1 MGRIF
6 EVVTCGTRS
15 EIARLSTR
23 ESPAQILPCNGASL
37 HPIICRRPGRRA
49 GSCPHPSGICRSD
62 PLAGTQLVLWTEDTE
77 WPELQIR
84 DLHTYF
90 SEQLDVSPKLVGDL
104 ETSSAQVPES
114 FQPPS

>member
-1 MGRIF
+1 M
-6 EVVTCGTRS
+6 
-15 EIARLSTR
+15 
-23 ESPAQILPCNGASL
+23 
-37 HPIICRRPGRRA
+37 
-49 GSCPHPSGICRSD
+49 
-62 PLAGTQLVLWTEDTE
+62 LWTEDTE